1 VKYIDA
7 AATTI
12 DELKADIEEMHKQQK
27 ELEEDFKRRFAEQKS
42 EQQKQWAR
50 EEADY
55 AYTMNQKKGKWEDT
69 LRYESGQNNKA
80 NREQQ
85 DRLDKD
91 WAELESD
98 LNKHA

>member
-55 AYTMNQKKGKWEDT
+55 AYTMDQKKRKLEDT
-69 LRYESGQNNKA
+69 LLYELGQKNKA

-85 DRLDKD
+85 ERLEKD
-91 WAELESD
+91 WAERESE
-98 LNKHA
+98 LKKRE